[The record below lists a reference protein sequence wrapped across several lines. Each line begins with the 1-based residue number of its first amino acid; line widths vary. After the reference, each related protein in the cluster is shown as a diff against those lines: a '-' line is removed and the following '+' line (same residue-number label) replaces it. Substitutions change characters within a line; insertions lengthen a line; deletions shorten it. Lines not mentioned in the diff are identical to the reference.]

1 MPSFDFHGSD
11 GVPSPHRSDLC
22 IVMIVVM
29 TVIMDVVV
37 IVIVVVIVV
46 MVTGCHRCHGDFAG

>member
-1 MPSFDFHGSD
+1 MPSFDFHSSD

-22 IVMIVVM
+22 IVMIMVM

-37 IVIVVVIVV
+37 IMIVVVV